1 MKTLGWLVL
10 CEGRTLFMRDKT
22 DILWALEDSNYKVIE
37 LVSKIEQSVALQECE
52 ESRQLLMELYLLQED
67 EIKALRERLKRF
79 EQ

>member
-22 DILWALEDSNYKVIE
+22 DILWALEDSNYKVVE
-37 LVSKIEQSVALQECE
+37 LVAKAEQSVALQECE
-52 ESRQLLMELYLLQED
+52 ESRQLLMELYLLQEE

-79 EQ
+79 E

>member
-1 MKTLGWLVL
+1 MKTLGWLVT
-10 CEGRTLFMRDKT
+10 CEGRTLFMRQKE
-22 DILWALEDSNYKVIE
+22 DIQWAIDDVNYKVIE
-37 LVSKIEQSVALQECE
+37 LVEKAEQSAALQECE